1 MSRSGCVGNKPDER
15 GWRDRLVK
23 CSIMVRLEPYKPLLS
38 DFNSVERGKF
48 SWLI

>member
-1 MSRSGCVGNKPDER
+1 MACRLGWVENKPDER

-38 DFNSVERGKF
+38 DFNSVEGGNFRG
-48 SWLI
+48 